1 MDRIFTRI
9 GASDRLIAGQS
20 TFYVELSETAVILRH
35 ASANS
40 LVLMDEL
47 GRGTSTRDGS
57 ALASAVL
64 KNLTSTTPSRP
75 SGPLTLFSTHY
86 HGLVE
91 KLQKSETAD
100 FIEALDVGHMV
111 RVLFLIHYSFYQ

>member
-1 MDRIFTRI
+1 M
-9 GASDRLIAGQS
+9 
-20 TFYVELSETAVILRH
+20 ILHH

-57 ALASAVL
+57 SLASAVL
-64 KNLTSTTPSRP
+64 RNLTTATPVRS

-91 KLQKSETAD
+91 ALQKSEIAA
-100 FIEALDVGHMV
+100 FVEALDVGHMV
-111 RVLFLIHYSFYQ
+111 RYVWLFIEASLCS

>member
-1 MDRIFTRI
+1 M
-9 GASDRLIAGQS
+9 
-20 TFYVELSETAVILRH
+20 ELSETAVILRH

-64 KNLTSTTPSRP
+64 KNLTCATPVRS

-91 KLQKSETAD
+91 KLQKSEAAV

-111 RVLFLIHYSFYQ
+111 RKNISLILICDINHIILVIDMEGSN

>member
-1 MDRIFTRI
+1 M
-9 GASDRLIAGQS
+9 
-20 TFYVELSETAVILRH
+20 ILRH

-57 ALASAVL
+57 ALAYAVL
-64 KNLTSTTPSRP
+64 RNLTTATPIRS

-91 KLQKSETAD
+91 VLQKSETA
-100 FIEALDVGHMV
+100 ALDVGHMV
-111 RVLFLIHYSFYQ
+111 GYMYRYFF